1 MLSTH
6 KAQVAITDLIIALV
20 IFLILLAV
28 VLGTWNIYTTRYAE
42 EMSYRNLEL
51 TAFQATQLLVSQQGM
66 PTAWENLDLENPD
79 DLAQLQVLGIASSP
93 MVLDPDKVN
102 ALFLSLDAGAI
113 AERLNIERYKFYL
126 EFTNLD
132 NVALIEGKG
141 DNPGLTPDAVHE
153 LVKLRRIV
161 RYKNALVFFYFSLW
175 SEQ

>member
-66 PTAWENLDLENPD
+66 PTAWENLDLEQPAE
-79 DLAQLQVLGIASSP
+79 LAQLQVIGIASSP
-93 MVLDPDKVN
+93 MVFDPDKVN
-102 ALFLSLDAGAI
+102 AVFLDLDTITI
-113 AERLNIERYKFYL
+113 AERLNIERYNFYL
-126 EFTNLD
+126 ELTNLD
-132 NVALIEGKG
+132 NVELIEGKG
-141 DNPGLTPDAVHE
+141 DDPGLAPDTVHE

-161 RYKNALVFFYFSLW
+161 RYNNAPAYFYFSLW